1 MAPHGTAKSERNRI
15 ADVQTNDL
23 RVFVTVV
30 EQASFSKAGAALGIS
45 QPTISVRLQNL
56 EEHLGLR
63 LIDRRKGVVLTDM
76 GRTLYN
82 HARHLLSQ
90 VERFEATARDLRDLR
105 RGSLRI
111 GFSTPAHTMSLL
123 GRFRIAVPQIELN
136 LIQSNT
142 WGLIDR
148 LKDSE
153 IDVAIMTM
161 DEAPPDGLSH
171 VLMATQRMGAMVPA
185 GHAMAATGRT
195 TWRELVA
202 EPLIVRRP
210 PSMTHS
216 QIVKE
221 CKEQGLPLDPFL
233 ELPSRESVKE
243 AVAAGLG
250 VGLAFSSEIGCDS
263 RLVPV
268 EITDAAA
275 ECGVYAVTLAE
286 MRGLPA
292 VDALMDLASGGGAA
306 GA

>member
-1 MAPHGTAKSERNRI
+1 MPPQSASKSERAWI
-15 ADVQTNDL
+15 SDVQTGDL

-56 EEHLGLR
+56 EEQLGLR

-90 VERFEATARDLRDLR
+90 VERFQATARDLRELR
-105 RGSLRI
+105 RGSLRV
-111 GFSTPAHTMSLL
+111 GFSTPSHAMALL
-123 GRFRIAVPQIELN
+123 GRFRLAVPQIELN

-142 WGLIDR
+142 WALTDR

-161 DEAPPDGLSH
+161 DDTPPEGLSYIR
-171 VLMATQRMGAMVPA
+171 LAPQRMGAMVGVDHPLA
-185 GHAMAATGRT
+185 QTGRT
-195 TWRELVA
+195 RWRDILA

-216 QIVKE
+216 QIAKE
-221 CKEQGLPLDPFL
+221 CKAQDLSLEPFL
-233 ELPSRESVKE
+233 ELPSREAVKE
-243 AVAAGLG
+243 AVTAGLG
-250 VGLAFSSEIGCDS
+250 VGLAFSSEIGFDS
-263 RLVPV
+263 RLVPI
-268 EITDAAA
+268 EIVDATTV
-275 ECGVYAVTLAE
+275 CGVYVVTLAD

-292 VDALMDLASGGGAA
+292 VDALMEMASSLAELTV
-306 GA
+306 